1 MKQKHSSRYTLN
13 DPRILPRLILLLAL
27 LTIVLYSLVPFT
39 RSVMGAETNVL
50 YVYRQSPPAT
60 TQLIVNDLLTVKI
73 VSYSRV
79 EKSKGTAT
87 GTVTY
92 PSDMLQVVNTD
103 NSASEYQ
110 KISTTIGTGSIVFNG
125 ERSPSI
131 VGIAQVFS
139 ITFKMI
145 KAGTATV
152 GFGQGSIVDSS
163 TTTYLPGNFSI
174 SLPATTTSPTPT
186 STSAPSTTPSTPS
199 STSPSKSSSS
209 SGGTSSSS
217 SSTSQKTNQNNSS
230 SQVNISSLPLADTT
244 PLSSYVAATPDSSG
258 LIDTVNADSQYTTST
273 ISWKINANDATARIV
288 YGISSSKQDKST
300 SVNKKS
306 DGTYSS
312 TLSLLSPGVRYYYT
326 ITATGGGKSDSTYS
340 GVFITK
346 GYPAT
351 FEITENNTP
360 VQSGQITIGS
370 QTYTV
375 GTSGKKTI
383 GLAAGRYSVTVT
395 TNSASL
401 SKDIAVAEKP
411 IPIDGSAPEN
421 QVFTI
426 NLTSSLLDGGP
437 GSGQSILTF
446 IGIMVGGA
454 VALAVGFAIF
464 IAQRRKRFE
473 RESTSYGTGSSRVV
487 IDDGYNWRKDD
498 K

>member
-1 MKQKHSSRYTLN
+1 MKLKHSSKYNIKDLRS
-13 DPRILPRLILLLAL
+13 LPKIMLFLAL
-27 LTIVLYSLVPFT
+27 LTIVLYSFIPFT

-50 YVYRQSPPAT
+50 YVYRQSPSAT
-60 TQLIVNDLLTVKI
+60 TQLLVNDLLTVKI
-73 VSYSRV
+73 VSYSTV
-79 EKSKGTAT
+79 EKSKGTAV

-92 PSDMLQVVNTD
+92 SSDILQVVNTD

-110 KISTTIGTGSIVFNG
+110 KISTAIGTGTISFNG

-145 KAGTATV
+145 KAGAATV
-152 GFGQGSIVDSS
+152 GFSQGSIVDSS
-163 TTTYLPGNFSI
+163 TTSYLPGNFSI
-174 SLPATTTSPTPT
+174 SLPTTTNSPSPILTT
-186 STSAPSTTPSTPS
+186 APSTAPSANS
-199 STSPSKSSSS
+199 GNSPSKSSPSS
-209 SGGTSSSS
+209 SGSSSSS

-230 SQVNISSLPLADTT
+230 SQVNISSLPLADTS
-244 PLSSYVAATPDSSG
+244 PLSDYVAATPDSSG
-258 LIDTVNADSQYTTST
+258 LIDTVNADSQYTSST
-273 ISWKINANDATARIV
+273 ITWKINANDAIARIV

-312 TLSLLSPGVRYYYT
+312 TLSLLNPGVRYYYT

-346 GYPAT
+346 GYPVT

-401 SKDIAVAEKP
+401 TKDIAVAEKP
-411 IPIDGSAPEN
+411 IPTDGSAPEN
-421 QVFTI
+421 QSFAI

-437 GSGQSILTF
+437 GSGQSVLTF
-446 IGIMVGGA
+446 IGVMVGGA
-454 VALAVGFAIF
+454 VVLGLGFAIF

-473 RESTSYGTGSSRVV
+473 RESTSYGSGSSRVV
-487 IDDGYNWRKDD
+487 VDDGYNWRKDD